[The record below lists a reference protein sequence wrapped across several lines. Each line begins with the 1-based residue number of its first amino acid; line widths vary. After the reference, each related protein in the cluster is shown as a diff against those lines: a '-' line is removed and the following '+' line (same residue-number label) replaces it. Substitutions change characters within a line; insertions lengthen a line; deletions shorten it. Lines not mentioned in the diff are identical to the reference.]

1 MGRILFLHIV
11 SIFSIILRLVASGA
25 CPEANFPIQIGGP
38 NDETVI
44 KAIDYHAA
52 TKKLA
57 AVGYTKCSELKKD
70 NDGVSDRLPLII
82 HYTDD
87 GKIDSPDWGYTLAL

>member
-1 MGRILFLHIV
+1 MGRILYLQIV
-11 SIFSIILRLVASGA
+11 FILNIFLRLVASGA

-38 NDETVI
+38 NNDTVI
-44 KAIDYHAA
+44 KAIDYHAS
-52 TKKLA
+52 TKRLA

-70 NDGVSDRLPLII
+70 NDGVSNRLPLII
-82 HYTDD
+82 QYKDD

>member
-1 MGRILFLHIV
+1 MFLHIV
-11 SIFSIILRLVASGA
+11 SIFTVFLRLVASDA
-25 CPEANFPIQIGGP
+25 CPEANFPVQIGGP
-38 NDETVI
+38 TDDTVI

-52 TKKLA
+52 TKRLV
-57 AVGYTKCSELKKD
+57 AVGFTQCSELKKD

-82 HYTDD
+82 QYTDD